1 MPTVSQ
7 AIEYDTF
14 AFLEQSKGLLKS
26 GKVFSLLN
34 PIRIWQYVLNIF
46 YVLVQSVIIWSFKP
60 VRLLLVNFPHFIE
73 LLSPQKP
80 PPSEKP
86 LENPRGRIAVI
97 GAGITGV
104 SSAA

>member
-14 AFLEQSKGLLKS
+14 AFLEQSKGLFQS

-73 LLSPQKP
+73 VRVHRNHHLLRNRWKILVEGLLS
-80 PPSEKP
+80 
-86 LENPRGRIAVI
+86 LEL
-97 GAGITGV
+97 V
-104 SSAA
+104 SRA